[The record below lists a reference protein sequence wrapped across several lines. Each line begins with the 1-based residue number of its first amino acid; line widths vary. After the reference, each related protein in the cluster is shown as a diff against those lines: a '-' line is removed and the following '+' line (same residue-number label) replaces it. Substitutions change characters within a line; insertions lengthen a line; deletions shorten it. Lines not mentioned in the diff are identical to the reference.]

1 MLDEVVE
8 TIWVELCNV
17 PDAFE
22 QQRVPV
28 LRCAGNKFIEL
39 AVSSQHVC
47 VSLVRRQVDGQ
58 GDQLLADDW
67 LWAVDDQLVN

>member
-17 PDAFE
+17 PNAFE

-28 LRCAGNKFIEL
+28 LRCAGYQFIEL

-47 VSLVRRQVDGQ
+47 VSLVRRQVDG
-58 GDQLLADDW
+58 
-67 LWAVDDQLVN
+67 